1 MTLYE
6 GMEGM
11 MENTFMNV
19 KNRSKSITADVEIPQ
34 GGASGAI
41 LVQGSRFGGW
51 SLHMREG
58 KPPTSTTG

>member
-19 KNRSKSITADVEIPQ
+19 KNRSKSITADVDWVR
-34 GGASGAI
+34 SGRNH
-41 LVQGSRFGGW
+41 LLRQD
-51 SLHMREG
+51 
-58 KPPTSTTG
+58 